1 MKEETKKVIKELLY
15 QIVVIFIAAMA
26 LIGTIIVVKQI
37 IGGNNKNIPIT
48 KDKGEPIENSIIEP
62 EINLPADTK
71 ENEMSLS
78 LLSEPFFPPQNIYS
92 DLEVY
97 NNNLINL
104 ALIGEFEKVEI
115 KVSGKI
121 SNDLDNF
128 ISVNIDGI
136 SGTLGGYRKSINTL
150 DLDKTTGIFNKS
162 NSIDFV
168 LDLKES
174 TKFST
179 TKEEFSSTFESTK
192 NVIIWDKIKPPS
204 YTGRGTIAKFL
215 IAPYNEKGKYGDG
228 VSIDSIEFRYTC
240 KVNSDSCAVVICEKD
255 KNYTFGS
262 ECLKEHFEK
271 KFGKQ
276 SWESYADYF
285 K

>member
-1 MKEETKKVIKELLY
+1 MTN
-15 QIVVIFIAAMA
+15 
-26 LIGTIIVVKQI
+26 T
-37 IGGNNKNIPIT
+37 NN
-48 KDKGEPIENSIIEP
+48 ENSISTKQIWVGILFIALITGGMIIADITIKYLKGKEP
-62 EINLPADTK
+62 MPQPAVNGKEIKLPPESPAEIVGSSEYK
-71 ENEMSLS
+71 KVV

-121 SNDLDNF
+121 ANDLDNF

-162 NSIDFV
+162 NPVDFV
-168 LDLKES
+168 LGLKEPI
-174 TKFST
+174 KFST

-215 IAPYNEKGKYGDG
+215 IAPYNEEGKYGDG

-240 KVNSDSCAVVICEKD
+240 KGNPDSCAAAICEKD

-276 SWESYADYF
+276 SWESYAGYY